1 MEERIKAELEK
12 DPDAIEEDIRK
23 KVLMERQT
31 RKAGGELNDTMNTTS
46 ARRDFRAPAITLG
59 TVMGTTQQ

>member
-23 KVLMERQT
+23 QVLMERQM
-31 RKAGGELNDTMNTTS
+31 RRGGGMDETLNTTQS
-46 ARRDFRAPAITLG
+46 
-59 TVMGTTQQ
+59 

>member
-23 KVLMERQT
+23 QVLMERQT
-31 RKAGGELNDTMNTTS
+31 RRGGGLGDESMSNTS
-46 ARRDFRAPAITLG
+46 QLKVR
-59 TVMGTTQQ
+59 